1 MWKKEKKEWGVLAF
15 SPFLLLT
22 NVMLSNPFI
31 SGYKDRFLSVHFNI
45 FLTVILIGDRMR
57 EIVRKI
63 LYSCFKTNETRR
75 AEEARSPLRSFR
87 SVREFSL
94 ANCRGWR

>member
-15 SPFLLLT
+15 WPFLLLT

-45 FLTVILIGDRMR
+45 FLTVIL
-57 EIVRKI
+57 RKGR
-63 LYSCFKTNETRR
+63 L
-75 AEEARSPLRSFR
+75 
-87 SVREFSL
+87 REF
-94 ANCRGWR
+94 RGKFCTAASRLTISGPLKKRTDL

>member
-15 SPFLLLT
+15 LPFLLLT

-45 FLTVILIGDRMR
+45 FLTVILIRGR
-57 EIVRKI
+57 I
-63 LYSCFKTNETRR
+63 
-75 AEEARSPLRSFR
+75 
-87 SVREFSL
+87 REF
-94 ANCRGWR
+94 RGKFCTAASRLTISGGPKKPADL

>member
-15 SPFLLLT
+15 LPFLLLT

-45 FLTVILIGDRMR
+45 FLIVIL
-57 EIVRKI
+57 
-63 LYSCFKTNETRR
+63 RR
-75 AEEARSPLRSFR
+75 
-87 SVREFSL
+87 
-94 ANCRGWR
+94 G